1 MKAQEFI
8 TESAKLWSAQVRI
21 NQANYVGY
29 VDAQVWAPNAQ
40 VARVMLR
47 QQYNIQDHHVGSV
60 KEIKMKANEFVKEA
74 LGGRDSAPYIQY
86 ISGPML
92 PKVNGNYRLQDVL
105 KRVKE
110 IKDAIA
116 RAKQS
121 GRLDVNSA
129 EYKDAMAE
137 IKKWADWLEASQDL
151 SKFGNSP
158 PPQVN
163 EAVDESWVQAYQA
176 LEDNGGEPTPEKP
189 TLFLKQI
196 AMLVKDAGIAAPG
209 GQNPGA
215 QTMTRLE
222 NIKQVAR
229 YIANYVSVS
238 DTVQARKV
246 DEMAQAIVKML
257 PGTPTITQMK
267 QYAQQSQA
275 QTTQFQ
281 QQQAS
286 GALQHDLSMQQLIR
300 QNQLDAADTE
310 AVLAMDVEARQAIL
324 AKKREMELEAQER
337 LAKIEMDIRA
347 SREPEAER
355 AQALEMAKMN
365 NAHELKVIQVTAE
378 GEYKKAKL
386 EADYQIQIKQLE
398 NIDNAEERQSKLD
411 VINAN
416 KAKEIGII
424 NAETQAKIRGLQAET
439 DASRTESDIRVQEA
453 FMMTFKPIWGSLIQS
468 ASQLGRTLGQSISAV
483 TGALNR
489 LSKPVMPQAQKPANE
504 NIDRLKQLAGR

>member
-1 MKAQEFI
+1 MRLREFI
-8 TESAKLWSAQVRI
+8 TESAKLWSAKVRV
-21 NQANYVGY
+21 NQPNYVGY

-40 VARVMLR
+40 IARTILK
-47 QQYNIQDHHVGSV
+47 QQYQIQDHHVGSV
-60 KEIKMKANEFVKEA
+60 KEIKMRANEIIKEA
-74 LGGRDSAPYIQY
+74 LQ
-86 ISGPML
+86 IS
-92 PKVNGNYRLQDVL
+92 
-105 KRVKE
+105 
-110 IKDAIA
+110 
-116 RAKQS
+116 
-121 GRLDVNSA
+121 
-129 EYKDAMAE
+129 
-137 IKKWADWLEASQDL
+137 
-151 SKFGNSP
+151 
-158 PPQVN
+158 

-176 LEDNGGEPTPEKP
+176 LEANGGEPTPEKP

-209 GQNPGA
+209 GQNPG
-215 QTMTRLE
+215 QQ
-222 NIKQVAR
+222 IVVAR
-229 YIANYVSVS
+229 ENKQRVAKYIANYVSVS
-238 DTVQARKV
+238 GSQDSKV
-246 DEMAQAIVKML
+246 DDMAEAIMKML
-257 PGTPTITQMK
+257 PGTPTVTQMK

-347 SREPEAER
+347 SKEPEAER

-365 NAHELKVIQVTAE
+365 NAHELQVIQITAE

-386 EADYQIQIKQLE
+386 EADYQIQIKELE
-398 NIDNAEERQSKLD
+398 NIDNAGERQNKLD

-416 KAKEIGII
+416 KEKEIGII
-424 NAETQAKIRGLQAET
+424 NAETSAKIRGLQAET
-439 DASRTESDIRVQEA
+439 DASREESDIRVQEA
-453 FMMTFKPIWGSLIQS
+453 FMMTFKPIWGSLIQQ

-504 NIDRLKQLAGR
+504 DINRLRQLAGR

>member
-1 MKAQEFI
+1 MK
-8 TESAKLWSAQVRI
+8 T
-21 NQANYVGY
+21 N
-29 VDAQVWAPNAQ
+29 
-40 VARVMLR
+40 
-47 QQYNIQDHHVGSV
+47 
-60 KEIKMKANEFVKEA
+60 EIIKEA

-92 PKVNGNYRLQDVL
+92 PKVNGNYRFQDVL

-110 IKDAIA
+110 IQDAIK
-116 RAKQS
+116 RANS
-121 GRLDVNSA
+121 RGDLNVNSSG
-129 EYKDAMAE
+129 YKDAVAE
-137 IKKWADWLEASQDL
+137 LQKWDQWLKDSQDL

-163 EAVDESWVQAYQA
+163 EAVDESWIQAYRA
-176 LEDNGGEPTPEKP
+176 LEANGGEPTTDKP
-189 TLFLKQI
+189 TLFIKQL
-196 AMLVKDAGIAAPG
+196 AMLAKDAGFTGNRVDDLVKQYLPINTAQGSSNTYRVAGLVRSALQQAP
-209 GQNPGA
+209 
-215 QTMTRLE
+215 
-222 NIKQVAR
+222 
-229 YIANYVSVS
+229 S
-238 DTVQARKV
+238 
-246 DEMAQAIVKML
+246 
-257 PGTPTITQMK
+257 ITDMK
-267 QYAQQSQA
+267 QYTQQSQA

-365 NAHELKVIQVTAE
+365 NAHELQVIQVTAE

-398 NIDNAEERQSKLD
+398 NIDNAEERQNRLD

-439 DASRTESDIRVQEA
+439 EASQAESDIRVQEA
-453 FMMTFKPIWGSLIQS
+453 FMMTFKPIWGGLIQR
-468 ASQLGRTLGQSISAV
+468 ASELGRTLSQSISAV
-483 TGALNR
+483 TGALGR
-489 LSKPVMPQAQKPANE
+489 LGKPVMPQAQKPANE
-504 NIDRLKQLAGR
+504 TIDRLRQLAGR

>member
-40 VARVMLR
+40 VARVMLK

-60 KEIKMKANEFVKEA
+60 KEIKMKANEF
-74 LGGRDSAPYIQY
+74 
-86 ISGPML
+86 
-92 PKVNGNYRLQDVL
+92 
-105 KRVKE
+105 
-110 IKDAIA
+110 IK
-116 RAKQS
+116 
-121 GRLDVNSA
+121 
-129 EYKDAMAE
+129 
-137 IKKWADWLEASQDL
+137 EASQVAI
-151 SKFGNSP
+151 S
-158 PPQVN
+158 

-176 LEDNGGEPTPEKP
+176 LEANGGEPTPEKP
-189 TLFLKQI
+189 TLFLKQL
-196 AMLVKDAGIAAPG
+196 AMLVQNAGLAVPPRLSG
-209 GQNPGA
+209 GRYDYQGRRED
-215 QTMTRLE
+215 QELIQKQLDQ
-222 NIKQVAR
+222 IKQ
-229 YIANYVSVS
+229 YVSTYIQ
-238 DTVQARKV
+238 DPARLDSV
-246 DEMAQAIVKML
+246 ASMIQRIL
-257 PGTPTITQMK
+257 PNTPSITQMK
-267 QYAQQSQA
+267 QYTQQSQA

-281 QQQAS
+281 QQQS
-286 GALQHDLSMQQLIR
+286 VGVLQHDLNMQQLVR
-300 QNQLDAADTE
+300 KNQLDAADTQ

-347 SREPEAER
+347 SKEPEAER

-365 NAHELKVIQVTAE
+365 NAHELQVIQVTAE

-424 NAETQAKIRGLQAET
+424 NAETSAKIRGLQAET
-439 DASRTESDIRVQEA
+439 DASRAESDIRVQEA
-453 FMMTFKPIWGSLIQS
+453 FMMTFKPIWGGLIQR
-468 ASQLGRTLGQSISAV
+468 ASELGRTLGQSISAV

-504 NIDRLKQLAGR
+504 DIDRLKQLAGR

>member
-1 MKAQEFI
+1 
-8 TESAKLWSAQVRI
+8 
-21 NQANYVGY
+21 VGY

-60 KEIKMKANEFVKEA
+60 KEIKMKANEF
-74 LGGRDSAPYIQY
+74 
-86 ISGPML
+86 
-92 PKVNGNYRLQDVL
+92 
-105 KRVKE
+105 
-110 IKDAIA
+110 IK
-116 RAKQS
+116 
-121 GRLDVNSA
+121 
-129 EYKDAMAE
+129 
-137 IKKWADWLEASQDL
+137 EASQVAI
-151 SKFGNSP
+151 S
-158 PPQVN
+158 

-176 LEDNGGEPTPEKP
+176 LEANGGEPTPNKP

-196 AMLVKDAGIAAPG
+196 AMLVKDAGIATPG
-209 GQNPGA
+209 GQDQASAVMGKF
-215 QTMTRLE
+215 E
-222 NIKQVAR
+222 NTKQVAR
-229 YIANYVSVS
+229 YIANYVSTS
-238 DTVQARKV
+238 GPMDRRV
-246 DEMAQAIVKML
+246 DQMAEAIVKML
-257 PGTPTITQMK
+257 PGTPTVTQMK

-337 LAKIEMDIRA
+337 LAQIEMDIRA
-347 SREPEAER
+347 SKEPEAER

-365 NAHELKVIQVTAE
+365 NAHELQVIQVTAE

-424 NAETQAKIRGLQAET
+424 NAETSAKIRGLQAET
-439 DASRTESDIRVQEA
+439 DASRAESDIRVQEA
-453 FMMTFKPIWGSLIQS
+453 FMMTFKPIWGNLIQR
-468 ASQLGRTLGQSISAV
+468 ASELGRTLGQSISAV
-483 TGALNR
+483 TGALGR
-489 LSKPVMPQAQKPANE
+489 LGKPVMPQAQKPANE
-504 NIDRLKQLAGR
+504 DIDRLKQLAGR

>member
-1 MKAQEFI
+1 MKAKEF
-8 TESAKLWSAQVRI
+8 
-21 NQANYVGY
+21 
-29 VDAQVWAPNAQ
+29 
-40 VARVMLR
+40 LR
-47 QQYNIQDHHVGSV
+47 
-60 KEIKMKANEFVKEA
+60 EA
-74 LGGRDSAPYIQY
+74 LQLPAGVADQAIQY

-92 PKVNGNYRLQDVL
+92 PKPGGQYRLQDVL

-137 IKKWADWLEASQDL
+137 IKKWADWLEDSQDL

-176 LEDNGGEPTPEKP
+176 LEANGGEPTPEKP

-196 AMLVKDAGIAAPG
+196 AMLVKDAGIATPG
-209 GQNPGA
+209 GQDQASAFMGGI
-215 QTMTRLE
+215 E
-222 NIKQVAR
+222 NTKQVER
-229 YIANYVSVS
+229 YITNYVSTS
-238 DTVQARKV
+238 GPQDRKV
-246 DEMAQAIVKML
+246 KDMAQAIVKML
-257 PGTPTITQMK
+257 PGTPTVTQMK

-347 SREPEAER
+347 SKEPEAER
-355 AQALEMAKMN
+355 AQALEMAKIN
-365 NAHELKVIQVTAE
+365 NAHELQVIQITAE

-386 EADYQIQIKQLE
+386 EADYQIQIKELE
-398 NIDNAEERQSKLD
+398 NIDNAGERQNKLD

-416 KAKEIGII
+416 KEKEIGII
-424 NAETQAKIRGLQAET
+424 NAETSAKIRGLQAET
-439 DASRTESDIRVQEA
+439 DASRAESDIRVQEA
-453 FMMTFKPIWGSLIQS
+453 FMMTFKPIWGSLIQR
-468 ASQLGRTLGQSISAV
+468 ASELGKTLGQSISAV

-504 NIDRLKQLAGR
+504 DIDRLKQLAGR

>member
-40 VARVMLR
+40 VARVMLK

-60 KEIKMKANEFVKEA
+60 KEIKMKANEF
-74 LGGRDSAPYIQY
+74 
-86 ISGPML
+86 
-92 PKVNGNYRLQDVL
+92 
-105 KRVKE
+105 
-110 IKDAIA
+110 IK
-116 RAKQS
+116 
-121 GRLDVNSA
+121 
-129 EYKDAMAE
+129 
-137 IKKWADWLEASQDL
+137 EASQVAI
-151 SKFGNSP
+151 S
-158 PPQVN
+158 
-163 EAVDESWVQAYQA
+163 EAVDESWIQAYRA
-176 LEDNGGEPTPEKP
+176 LEANGGEPTPEKP

-196 AMLVKDAGIAAPG
+196 AMLVKDAGIATPG
-209 GQNPGA
+209 G
-215 QTMTRLE
+215 E
-222 NIKQVAR
+222 NDALQYIGKIENTKQVKR
-229 YIANYVSVS
+229 YIANYISVS
-238 DTVQARKV
+238 DPKDSRV
-246 DEMAQAIVKML
+246 DQMAEAIVKML

-267 QYAQQSQA
+267 QYTQQSQA

-300 QNQLDAADTE
+300 QNQLDAADAE
-310 AVLAMDVEARQAIL
+310 AMLAMDLEARQAIKERQQQM
-324 AKKREMELEAQER
+324 ALEAQER

-365 NAHELKVIQVTAE
+365 NAHELQVIQITAE

-424 NAETQAKIRGLQAET
+424 NAETSAKIRGLQAET
-439 DASRTESDIRVQEA
+439 DASRAESDIRVQEA
-453 FMMTFKPIWGSLIQS
+453 FMMTFKPIWGSLIQR
-468 ASQLGRTLGQSISAV
+468 ASELGRTLGQSISAV
-483 TGALNR
+483 TGALGR
-489 LSKPVMPQAQKPANE
+489 LGKPVMPQAQKPANE
-504 NIDRLKQLAGR
+504 DLDRLKQLAGR

>member
-1 MKAQEFI
+1 MKAHEFI

-60 KEIKMKANEFVKEA
+60 KEIKMKANEF
-74 LGGRDSAPYIQY
+74 
-86 ISGPML
+86 
-92 PKVNGNYRLQDVL
+92 
-105 KRVKE
+105 
-110 IKDAIA
+110 IK
-116 RAKQS
+116 
-121 GRLDVNSA
+121 
-129 EYKDAMAE
+129 
-137 IKKWADWLEASQDL
+137 EASQVAI
-151 SKFGNSP
+151 S
-158 PPQVN
+158 
-163 EAVDESWVQAYQA
+163 EAVDESWIQAYQA
-176 LEDNGGEPTPEKP
+176 LEANGGEPTPEKP

-196 AMLVKDAGIAAPG
+196 AMLVKDAGIATPG
-209 GQNPGA
+209 GGSPGA
-215 QTMTRLE
+215 QAFNTMG
-222 NIKQVAR
+222 NIKQIQR

-238 DTVQARKV
+238 DPNNRRV
-246 DEMAQAIVKML
+246 DEMAEAIARML
-257 PGTPTITQMK
+257 PSTPTITQMK

-281 QQQAS
+281 QQQS
-286 GALQHDLSMQQLIR
+286 VGALQHDLSMQQLVR

-347 SREPEAER
+347 SKEPEAER

-365 NAHELKVIQVTAE
+365 NAHELQVIQVTAE

-424 NAETQAKIRGLQAET
+424 NAETSAKIRGLQAET
-439 DASRTESDIRVQEA
+439 DASRAESDIRVQEA
-453 FMMTFKPIWGSLIQS
+453 FMMTFKPIWGSLIQR
-468 ASQLGRTLGQSISAV
+468 ASELGRTLGQSISAV
-483 TGALNR
+483 TGALGR
-489 LSKPVMPQAQKPANE
+489 LGKPVMPQAQKPANE
-504 NIDRLKQLAGR
+504 DIDRLKQLAGR

>member
-1 MKAQEFI
+1 MRSKEFV
-8 TESAKLWSAQVRI
+8 TESARLWSAKVRI
-21 NQANYVGY
+21 NQPNYVGY
-29 VDAQVWAPNAQ
+29 VNAQVWAPNANI
-40 VARVMLR
+40 ARTILK
-47 QQYNIQDHHVGSV
+47 QQYQIQDHHVGSV
-60 KEIKMKANEFVKEA
+60 KDIKMKAKEFIKEA
-74 LGGRDSAPYIQY
+74 L
-86 ISGPML
+86 
-92 PKVNGNYRLQDVL
+92 
-105 KRVKE
+105 
-110 IKDAIA
+110 
-116 RAKQS
+116 
-121 GRLDVNSA
+121 
-129 EYKDAMAE
+129 
-137 IKKWADWLEASQDL
+137 
-151 SKFGNSP
+151 
-158 PPQVN
+158 QVS

-176 LEDNGGEPTPEKP
+176 LEANGGEPTPNKP

-196 AMLVKDAGIAAPG
+196 AMLVKDAGIATPG
-209 GQNPGA
+209 GQDQA
-215 QTMTRLE
+215 SAVMSKFE
-222 NIKQVAR
+222 NTKQVEQ
-229 YIANYVSVS
+229 YIANYVSTSGPQDRRVK
-238 DTVQARKV
+238 D
-246 DEMAQAIVKML
+246 MAEAIVKML
-257 PGTPTITQMK
+257 PGTPTVTQMK

-347 SREPEAER
+347 SKEPEAER

-365 NAHELKVIQVTAE
+365 NAHELQVIQITAE

-386 EADYQIQIKQLE
+386 EADYQIQIKELE
-398 NIDNAEERQSKLD
+398 NIDNAGERQNKLD

-416 KAKEIGII
+416 KEKEIGII
-424 NAETQAKIRGLQAET
+424 NAETSAKIRGLQAET
-439 DASRTESDIRVQEA
+439 DASREESDIRVQEA
-453 FMMTFKPIWGSLIQS
+453 FMMTFKPIWGSLIQQ

-504 NIDRLKQLAGR
+504 DINRLRQLAGR